1 MKGEWE
7 KGLTKKPIRISC
19 PARHKLDELSR
30 LNYAK
35 TYTVEYNVKVWF
47 IGKVH
52 EDSQW
57 ILSTDYNR
65 VHPLLQPRGV
75 PPEEQNST
83 TVTHAQGGSYNTAVY
98 QPELESTTGS
108 WNPAIS
114 IQRYTQGTGWEDSRP
129 GSSRSIGSG
138 GGYGGWSESQ
148 QSHHEMTEYAE
159 GEQVNLR
166 HDDEYVTEDSTNENV
181 DQGNVAVAPSNED
194 LYSAD

>member
-1 MKGEWE
+1 M
-7 KGLTKKPIRISC
+7 
-19 PARHKLDELSR
+19 
-30 LNYAK
+30 NYAK

-159 GEQVNLR
+159 GEQANLR